1 MLSLTRKTDYAL
13 LALAT
18 LAEAAPVHRSSS
30 QNRQIDQQ
38 PVSVRR
44 IAQNYAL
51 PVPQLMNVLKDLQR
65 AGLVK
70 STRGIH
76 GGYTLARQPQDIKLI
91 RVIEA
96 IEGPLRLTMC
106 CGDDPG
112 DQDGEAAA
120 EPSGTEGACEPCS
133 VMNRCPVTVGT
144 RKLNEIIITILNRIT
159 VRDLME
165 SDIDVPIEILSGV
178 TEQMR
183 SPAPSR
189 T

>member
-18 LAEAAPVHRSSS
+18 LDETLPVPGSSS

-38 PVSVRR
+38 PVSVRQ

-65 AGLVK
+65 AGLVR

-76 GGYTLARQPQDIKLI
+76 GGYTLAQQPQDISLI

-96 IEGPLRLTMC
+96 MEGPLRLTMC
-106 CGDDPG
+106 CGDDPC

-120 EPSGTEGACEPCS
+120 EPSDTGGACQPCS

-144 RKLNEIIITILNRIT
+144 RKLNEIIITILNQIT
-159 VRDLME
+159 VRDLMK
-165 SDIDVPIEILSGV
+165 SDIDVPIEILGGA
-178 TEQMR
+178 TKQMR
-183 SPAPSR
+183 WPDPSR